1 MNHIVFV
8 LNHQRFVRIR
18 CPNMPHLWACNLA
31 KKTKFLT
38 VDQITTTKKTQVE
51 KETQNQKAKRFH
63 YLIVIF
69 IFETLLISCC
79 ILSSNLADQKL
90 RFGPRDEETT

>member
-51 KETQNQKAKRFH
+51 KANPKPKGQKVSLFNCDFH
-63 YLIVIF
+63 F
-69 IFETLLISCC
+69 
-79 ILSSNLADQKL
+79 
-90 RFGPRDEETT
+90 